1 MKIATILAVGTGG
14 FLGANLRLYLN
25 GLVNHHFSIFSL
37 PLGTLTVNLLGSFLI
52 GLLFAI
58 FHHIHVSINIKT
70 FLTTGLLGALTTFST
85 FSYETFLLLEG
96 GLFLQ
101 AITNISLNVFGSLT
115 MTYIGIK
122 LANVLF

>member
-1 MKIATILAVGTGG
+1 MKIATILAVGAGG
-14 FLGANLRLYLN
+14 FIGANLRLYLN
-25 GLVNHHFSIFSL
+25 GLVNHHFSLFSL
-37 PLGTLTVNLLGSFLI
+37 PLGTLSVNLLGSFLI

-58 FHHIHVSINIKT
+58 FHHVQISIHLKT

-101 AITNISLNVFGSLT
+101 AITNISFNVFGSLT
-115 MTYIGIK
+115 MTYFGIK
-122 LANVLF
+122 LANTFV

>member
-1 MKIATILAVGTGG
+1 MKIATILAVGAGG
-14 FLGANLRLYLN
+14 FIGVNLRLYLN
-25 GLVNHHFSIFSL
+25 GLVNHHFSLFSL
-37 PLGTLTVNLLGSFLI
+37 PLGTLAVNLLGSFLI

-58 FHHIHVSINIKT
+58 FHHVQISIHLKT

-101 AITNISLNVFGSLT
+101 AITNISFNVFGSLT
-115 MTYIGIK
+115 MTYFGIK
-122 LANVLF
+122 LANTFV

>member
-1 MKIATILAVGTGG
+1 MKIATILAVGAGG
-14 FLGANLRLYLN
+14 FIGANLRLYLN
-25 GLVNHHFSIFSL
+25 GLVNHHFSLFSL
-37 PLGTLTVNLLGSFLI
+37 PLGTLAVNLLGSFLI

-58 FHHIHVSINIKT
+58 FHHVQISIHLKT

-101 AITNISLNVFGSLT
+101 AITNISFNVFGSLT
-115 MTYIGIK
+115 MTYFGIK
-122 LANVLF
+122 LANTFV